1 RPPAPPGGR
10 PQPPT
15 AAPFPTTGLATRR
28 PAPPLPRRI
37 DDRRPYGRP
46 RTGDRLGHRKDPGP
60 RGLGRRFWIL
70 FSSSTVSN
78 LSDGVGKVA
87 LPLLAVTLT
96 QDPVLVAALS
106 SLTILPWLMF
116 AIVSGALVDRVDR
129 RRAMIAAQLVR
140 TVIVGLLAAAV
151 LAGQA
156 ALWMLYAAAF
166 TLGAVETL
174 YDNAAH
180 SMTPSVV
187 RRDQLEK
194 ANGRM
199 EAASVVADG
208 FLGAPLAS
216 ALFVAAAAL
225 PFLANSLG
233 FLLAGAVLLLL
244 PGRYRAGRTPERENA
259 HADEPQGGRADGPEG
274 AQADEPVDGRAD
286 GRTEG
291 RPPNLR
297 AEMAEGLRWFWNHRL
312 IRGLTVVAGL
322 SGAVFQAIMAVMVL
336 FVTDVLELPAAAF
349 GWFVLASAAGG
360 VVGGLVVP
368 ALVRRW
374 SRAVVMGVALT
385 VPGACFVL
393 IGAFPSPAA
402 LAAAMTLGG
411 GALLVWNV
419 LVMSVRQALVPP
431 HLFGRVLG
439 AIRTVLWGLMP
450 LGALGGGLLGRA
462 YGLQTLAVV
471 CGCLLLALM
480 VPLSLTLHRH
490 RDLLR
495 TLSRP
500 DTVDT

>member
-1 RPPAPPGGR
+1 MTAGR
-10 PQPPT
+10 T
-15 AAPFPTTGLATRR
+15 DA
-28 PAPPLPRRI
+28 
-37 DDRRPYGRP
+37 
-46 RTGDRLGHRKDPGP
+46 PGP
-60 RGLGRRFWIL
+60 ATAPDAGRTPVARGLGRRFWIL
-70 FSSSTVSN
+70 FASSTVSN

-140 TVIVGLLAAAV
+140 TAVVGLLAAAV

-216 ALFVAAAAL
+216 ALFVVAAAW
-225 PFLANSLG
+225 PFLANSMG
-233 FLLAGAVLLLL
+233 FLLAGVVLLLL
-244 PGRYRAGRTPERENA
+244 PGRYRAGRTAERVGDQANRRPDRQA
-259 HADEPQGGRADGPEG
+259 GGHADGLADGS
-274 AQADEPVDGRAD
+274 VDGRPA
-286 GRTEG
+286 
-291 RPPNLR
+291 NLR

-312 IRGLTVVAGL
+312 IRGLTVVASL
-322 SGAVFQAIMAVMVL
+322 TGAAFQAVMAVMVL

-349 GWFVLASAAGG
+349 GWFVLASATGG

-374 SRAVVMGVALT
+374 SRAVVMSVALA

-402 LAAAMTLGG
+402 LAAAMALGG
-411 GALLVWNV
+411 GSLLVWNV

-480 VPLSLTLHRH
+480 VPLSLILHRH
-490 RDLLR
+490 RELLR

>member
-1 RPPAPPGGR
+1 MTAGR
-10 PQPPT
+10 T
-15 AAPFPTTGLATRR
+15 DA
-28 PAPPLPRRI
+28 
-37 DDRRPYGRP
+37 
-46 RTGDRLGHRKDPGP
+46 PGP
-60 RGLGRRFWIL
+60 ATAPDAGKAPVPHGLGRRFWIL
-70 FSSSTVSN
+70 FASSTVSN

-129 RRAMIAAQLVR
+129 RRAMIIAQLVR
-140 TVIVGLLAAAV
+140 TAVVGLLAAAV

-194 ANGRM
+194 ANGRV

-216 ALFVAAAAL
+216 ALFVVAAAW

-233 FLLAGAVLLLL
+233 FLLAGVVLLLL
-244 PGRYRAGRTPERENA
+244 PGRYRAGRTAERADGHAAGGADGHPAGGADGHPAGHAGEPE
-259 HADEPQGGRADGPEG
+259 GGRAGG
-274 AQADEPVDGRAD
+274 AVAGRRA
-286 GRTEG
+286 
-291 RPPNLR
+291 NLR

-312 IRGLTVVAGL
+312 IRGLTVVASL
-322 SGAVFQAIMAVMVL
+322 TGAAFQAMMSVMVL

-360 VVGGLVVP
+360 VAGGLVVP
-368 ALVRRW
+368 VLVRRW

-402 LAAAMTLGG
+402 LAVSMALGG

-419 LVMSVRQALVPP
+419 LIMSVRQALVPP

-450 LGALGGGLLGRA
+450 LGALAGGLLGRA

-471 CGCLLLALM
+471 CGCVLLALM

-490 RDLLR
+490 GALLR
-495 TLSRP
+495 ALSRP

>member
-1 RPPAPPGGR
+1 MTAGRTDAPGPAIGPDAGR
-10 PQPPT
+10 TPV
-15 AAPFPTTGLATRR
+15 
-28 PAPPLPRRI
+28 
-37 DDRRPYGRP
+37 
-46 RTGDRLGHRKDPGP
+46 P
-60 RGLGRRFWIL
+60 RGLGRRFWVL

-140 TVIVGLLAAAV
+140 TAIVGLLAAAV

-233 FLLAGAVLLLL
+233 FLLAGVVLLLL
-244 PGRYRAGRTPERENA
+244 PGGYRAGRTPERAGDQASGPAGGE
-259 HADEPQGGRADGPEG
+259 QGDRP
-274 AQADEPVDGRAD
+274 DGREEEEREDAPP
-286 GRTEG
+286 EG
-291 RPPNLR
+291 RPGGRPEVRPANLR

-312 IRGLTVVAGL
+312 IRGLTVVASL
-322 SGAVFQAIMAVMVL
+322 TGAAFQAVMAVMVL

-360 VVGGLVVP
+360 VVGGLVAP

-374 SRAVVMGVALT
+374 SRAAVMSVALT

-402 LAAAMTLGG
+402 LAASMTLGG
-411 GALLVWNV
+411 GSLLVWNV

-450 LGALGGGLLGRA
+450 LGALAGGLLGRA
-462 YGLQTLAVV
+462 YGLRTLAVV

-480 VPLSLTLHRH
+480 VPLTLTLHRD
-490 RDLLR
+490 RELLR